1 MTMLKILPLALVSI
15 ALPLIAAAQV
25 GSGEAIWQGQTGTQ
39 QFDSECTFIQ
49 NNPGTMILAGNVW
62 TVTTPATVHLQ
73 TRDVDTVTV
82 ESDDLIRLDSSG
94 DAVDIAVVDYTG
106 SGLTG
111 GPASLTP
118 VVTPTLISVE
128 NIASPGAA
136 VFTIAIDGEAVMA
149 NTNAL
154 GNSTGYHI
162 RHTVTCV
169 Q

>member
-1 MTMLKILPLALVSI
+1 MRKILPLALVGV

-39 QFDSECTFIQ
+39 QFESECTFLQ

-62 TVTTPATVHLQ
+62 TVTTPATIHLK
-73 TRDVDTVTV
+73 TRDADTVTV

-94 DAVDIAVVDYTG
+94 DAVDIAVVNYTG
-106 SGLTG
+106 SGVTG

-128 NIASPGAA
+128 NITSPGAS